1 MGEERLVKKW
11 IEENIKDTEGLP
23 KTRGEANAFMRTGFS
38 PVDDLSI
45 TELETFA
52 KNGKNKVYIAIY
64 ANCLLKA
71 RKTGNYVEVNRF
83 RHKIGMDVLP

>member
-1 MGEERLVKKW
+1 
-11 IEENIKDTEGLP
+11 
-23 KTRGEANAFMRTGFS
+23 MRAGFVL
-38 PVDDLSI
+38 VDDLSI

-71 RKTGNYVEVNRF
+71 RKTDNYVEVSRF
-83 RHKIGMDVLP
+83 QHKIVMDVLP